1 MGAPMASDPSD
12 LDDKLPLQGRFN
24 RFRKLA
30 GLSAQLSADV
40 LKNGAKRLAGQEP
53 EFLSKATAEK
63 LVSTLGELKGAA
75 MKLGQAVSMDTE
87 LLSPEVRQVIARL
100 QNEAPP
106 MPYEVVAGVIR
117 EELGDAPEALFREFE
132 PKPLAAA
139 SLGQVHRAV
148 LHDGRKVAV
157 KVQYPGISETLTGDM
172 DNLGLVVKTVSKASR
187 LTDGTAYFQELR
199 EEMLLET
206 DYLREAEL
214 CTAFGRGA
222 ARLPDLKVPEVITG
236 RTTRRVLTL
245 ELLQGRTLKDWV
257 VSGPSAEERFR
268 VARQLILAIYG
279 PFFLNGEMQADPHPG
294 NFMVLDDGRLGVLDF
309 GSVKRFTPR
318 FVDANRRMFLH
329 AVRLESMD
337 VMGLSREVGFTSELP
352 DAEAA
357 PLIQEILHIAG
368 RPMRTTPYDYATCQ
382 IPRDMKLH
390 FARNAARF
398 LKIRPPAEGVMFF
411 RSTGGLAQNL
421 KLIAA
426 RGDFRGV
433 FQEVASLL

>member
-1 MGAPMASDPSD
+1 MASNPSD
-12 LDDKLPLQGRFN
+12 DDKLPTQGRFT

-40 LKNGAKRLAGQEP
+40 LMSGAKRLVGQDP
-53 EFLSKATAEK
+53 ELLSMSAAEK
-63 LVSTLGELKGAA
+63 LVTTLGEMKGAA
-75 MKLGQAVSMDTE
+75 MKIGQAVAMDTE
-87 LLSPEVRQVIARL
+87 MLSPEVRQVIARL

-106 MPYEVVAGVIR
+106 MPYALVERVIR
-117 EELGDAPEALFREFE
+117 EELGDAPEKLFREFSQT
-132 PKPLAAA
+132 PLAAA

-148 LHDGRKVAV
+148 LHDGRPVAV
-157 KVQYPGISETLTGDM
+157 KVQYPGIADTLSGDM
-172 DNLGLVVKTVSKASR
+172 DNLGLVVKTVSKASK
-187 LTDGTAYFQELR
+187 LADGTAYFRELR

-214 CTAFGRGA
+214 CTTFARGA
-222 ARLPDLKVPEVITG
+222 ARLPDLKVPEVISSL
-236 RTTRRVLTL
+236 TTRRVLTL

-257 VSGPSAEERFR
+257 VSEPSAEERFR
-268 VARQLILAIYG
+268 VSRQLILAIYG
-279 PFFLNGEMQADPHPG
+279 PFFLTGEMQADPHPG
-294 NFMVLDDGRLGVLDF
+294 NFMVLEDGRLGVLDF
-309 GSVKRFTPR
+309 GSIKRFTPR

-382 IPRDMKLH
+382 ITRDMKLH
-390 FARNAARF
+390 FARNAPRF
-398 LKIRPPAEGVMFF
+398 LKIRPPAEAVMFF

>member
-1 MGAPMASDPSD
+1 MASDPSD
-12 LDDKLPLQGRFN
+12 LDDKLPPQGRFS

-30 GLSAQLSADV
+30 GLSAQISADV
-40 LKNGAKRLAGQEP
+40 LKSGAKRLVGQEP
-53 EFLSKATAEK
+53 ELLSRAAAEK

-87 LLSPEVRQVIARL
+87 FLSPEVRQVIARL

-106 MPYEVVAGVIR
+106 MPYELVARVLR
-117 EELGDAPEALFREFE
+117 EELGGAPEALFRELDRT
-132 PKPLAAA
+132 PLAAA

-148 LHDGRKVAV
+148 LHDGRPVAV
-157 KVQYPGISETLTGDM
+157 KVQYPGIAETLSGDM

-206 DYLREAEL
+206 DYLREASL
-214 CTAFGRGA
+214 CTAFVRGV
-222 ARLPDLKVPEVITG
+222 ARMPDLKVPEVISE

-257 VSGPSAEERFR
+257 VSEPSAEERYR
-268 VARQLILAIYG
+268 VARQLILAIYA
-279 PFFLNGEMQADPHPG
+279 PFFTAGEMHADPHPG
-294 NFMVLDDGRLGVLDF
+294 NFMVLDDGRLGLLDF
-309 GSVKRFTPR
+309 GSIKRFSPH

-337 VMGLSREVGFTSELP
+337 VLGLSREVGFTTELP

-357 PLIQEILHIAG
+357 ALIQEVLHIAG
-368 RPMRTTPYDYATCQ
+368 RPMRSTAYDYATCS
-382 IPRDMKLH
+382 ITRDMKLH

-398 LKIRPPAEGVMFF
+398 LKIRPPAEAVMFF

-421 KLIAA
+421 RLIGAQ
-426 RGDFRGV
+426 GDFRRV